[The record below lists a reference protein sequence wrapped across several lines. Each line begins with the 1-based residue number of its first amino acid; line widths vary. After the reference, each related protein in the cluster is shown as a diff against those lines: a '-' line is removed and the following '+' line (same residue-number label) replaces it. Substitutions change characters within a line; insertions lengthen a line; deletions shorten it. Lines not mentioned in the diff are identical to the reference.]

1 MNTDFEKYKELH
13 TKADLSLLPEIS
25 QFVKSAFQ
33 EFGVPVKVCRQMD
46 IVVEELFTNVASYA
60 YPPDAPENPVD
71 ISCGLQDNY
80 LYLIF
85 SDKGVP
91 YNPLKKEDPV
101 IGIAEEMTIGGYGIF
116 MVKSIMDE
124 LEYQYVYE
132 EGRNI
137 LRMRKKF

>member
-1 MNTDFEKYKELH
+1 MDIDFEKQKDFH
-13 TKADLSLLPEIS
+13 TRAELSLLSEIS
-25 QFVKSAFQ
+25 EFVKTTLL
-33 EFGVPVKVCRQMD
+33 EFGVPDKICRQMD
-46 IVVEELFTNVASYA
+46 IVVEEVFSNIAFYA
-60 YPPDAPENPVD
+60 YPEDALEKPVD
-71 ISCGLQDNY
+71 ISCGLYEDY

-101 IGIAEEMTIGGYGIF
+101 VGIAEEMTIGGYGIF

-137 LRMRKKF
+137 LRMRKNF